1 MAVVKIHWLKRDTLS
16 ISESARLFCSD
27 LVFFQVPVDGSGGNQ
42 DGTEQFLKKLSEK
55 LIADFDVLAEQQKH
69 IPAKKFNDDDN
80 YKQYLNA
87 VSASAF
93 ETKKPLLFFAN
104 Q

>member
-1 MAVVKIHWLKRDTLS
+1 MGRWVKSTGSKETLP

-27 LVFFQVPVDGSGGNQ
+27 LVYFQVLADVSGGHQ
-42 DGTEQFLKKLSEK
+42 DGIEQFLKKLSEK
-55 LIADFDVLAEQQKH
+55 LIADFDVLAEQQKQ